1 MQAGSESGRR
11 PGRASS
17 TSNVKENGNKKKDK
31 ESWKCEVC
39 STEAKKE
46 DDKMVQCEYCSKYYC
61 IVCLQISVSDYESF
75 SNPILHWFCPKCE
88 SKVMKNVRLD
98 HDLEARCSEFCKA
111 VETRVA
117 KLEKEIPDKASVSQ
131 LTKLETDIKG
141 KADTKRVTDLEE
153 AISEKTNVSQVEDL
167 ISTAIAGA
175 NASAA
180 QSTSSSEIEESVN
193 RKVVELRDSTMREKK
208 LIIHGIEESIAEDAA
223 TKKAADTSVVKDLFE
238 QD

>member
-1 MQAGSESGRR
+1 MKTSVTL
-11 PGRASS
+11 PS
-17 TSNVKENGNKKKDK
+17 T
-31 ESWKCEVC
+31 
-39 STEAKKE
+39 
-46 DDKMVQCEYCSKYYC
+46 
-61 IVCLQISVSDYESF
+61 
-75 SNPILHWFCPKCE
+75 HWFCPKCE

-98 HDLEARCSEFCKA
+98 HDLEARCNEFCKA

-117 KLEKEIPDKASVSQ
+117 KLEKEIQDKASVSQ

-193 RKVVELRDSTMREKK
+193 RKVVELRDSTMREKN

-223 TKKAADTSVVKDLFE
+223 TRKAADTSVVKDLFE